1 MKNPHLTKPRY
12 SNNLRWEKKL
22 WLHRHEPLPQMA
34 THLAVFFAVLG
45 LDSALEVYAAK
56 SLYSKFGHC
65 DCFDSS
71 MAAKPGSWV
80 GATGLWMHTLIARQ
94 ALAQTDAMQRPDAK
108 TELGPNMG
116 LGVASYANVIKGA
129 FV

>member
-1 MKNPHLTKPRY
+1 MKNSNLTKPHY
-12 SNNLRWEKKL
+12 IDSLRWEKKL
-22 WLHRHEPLPQMA
+22 WLRWHERLHRMTA
-34 THLAVFFAVLG
+34 HLAEFIAVLS

-71 MAAKPGSWV
+71 MAAKPGSWL
-80 GATGLWMHTLIARQ
+80 GATGLWMHTLIVRQ
-94 ALAQTDAMQRPDAK
+94 ALGQTDAMQRPGAK
-108 TELGPNMG
+108 TELGPHMG
-116 LGVASYANVIKGA
+116 LGVASYANVIKGV

>member
-1 MKNPHLTKPRY
+1 MKNSNLTKLCY
-12 SNNLRWEKKL
+12 IDNLRWEKKL
-22 WLHRHEPLPQMA
+22 WLRWHERLPRMA
-34 THLAVFFAVLG
+34 AHLAKFFVVPG
-45 LDSALEVYAAK
+45 LDSALEVYAAQ
-56 SLYSKFGHC
+56 SLYSKSDHC

-71 MAAKPGSWV
+71 MAAKPGSWL

-94 ALAQTDAMQRPDAK
+94 VLGQPDAMQRPGAK

-116 LGVASYANVIKGA
+116 LGVASYANVSEEV

>member
-1 MKNPHLTKPRY
+1 MKNSNLTKPHY
-12 SNNLRWEKKL
+12 IDSLLWEKKL
-22 WLHRHEPLPQMA
+22 WLRWHERLHRMA
-34 THLAVFFAVLG
+34 AHLAEFIAVLS

-71 MAAKPGSWV
+71 MAAKPGSWL
-80 GATGLWMHTLIARQ
+80 GATGLWMHTLIVRQ
-94 ALAQTDAMQRPDAK
+94 ALGQTDAMQRPGAK

-116 LGVASYANVIKGA
+116 LGVASYVNVSEEV

>member
-12 SNNLRWEKKL
+12 IDSLRWEKKL
-22 WLHRHEPLPQMA
+22 WLRWHEPLPQVA
-34 THLAVFFAVLG
+34 AHLAEFIAVLS

-56 SLYSKFGHC
+56 SLYSKFGHY

-71 MAAKPGSWV
+71 MAAKPGSWL

-94 ALAQTDAMQRPDAK
+94 ALGQTDAMQRPGAK
-108 TELGPNMG
+108 TELGPNMD
-116 LGVASYANVIKGA
+116 LGVASYANVSEEV

>member
-1 MKNPHLTKPRY
+1 MKNPYLTKPRY
-12 SNNLRWEKKL
+12 IDSPRWEKKL
-22 WLHRHEPLPQMA
+22 WLHRHEPLPQVA
-34 THLAVFFAVLG
+34 AHLAVFFAVLS
-45 LDSALEVYAAK
+45 LDSALQVYAAK

-71 MAAKPGSWV
+71 MAAKPRSWP

-94 ALAQTDAMQRPDAK
+94 ALGQTDANQRPGAK
-108 TELGPNMG
+108 TELGPNMD

>member
-1 MKNPHLTKPRY
+1 MSPGGRDAHCAEY
-12 SNNLRWEKKL
+12 GLRWEKKL
-22 WLHRHEPLPQMA
+22 WLRWHERLPQVVA
-34 THLAVFFAVLG
+34 HLAEFLAVLS

-56 SLYSKFGHC
+56 GLYSKRWRC

-71 MAAKPGSWV
+71 MAAKPGSWL
-80 GATGLWMHTLIARQ
+80 GSTGLWMHTLIARQ
-94 ALAQTDAMQRPDAK
+94 ALGQTDAMQRPDAK

-116 LGVASYANVIKGA
+116 LGVASYANVIKEV

>member
-1 MKNPHLTKPRY
+1 MKNSNLTKPHY
-12 SNNLRWEKKL
+12 IDSLRWEKKL
-22 WLHRHEPLPQMA
+22 WLRWHERLHRMTA
-34 THLAVFFAVLG
+34 HLAEFIAVLS

-71 MAAKPGSWV
+71 MAAKPGSWL
-80 GATGLWMHTLIARQ
+80 GATGLWMHTLIVRQ
-94 ALAQTDAMQRPDAK
+94 ALGQTDAMQRPGAK

-116 LGVASYANVIKGA
+116 LGVASYANVIKEV

>member
-1 MKNPHLTKPRY
+1 MKNPRLTKLCY
-12 SNNLRWEKKL
+12 IDNLRCETKL
-22 WLHRHEPLPQMA
+22 WLRWHERLPRMA
-34 THLAVFFAVLG
+34 ARLAEFLAVLS

-56 SLYSKFGHC
+56 SLYSKSGHC

-71 MAAKPGSWV
+71 MAAKPGSWL
-80 GATGLWMHTLIARQ
+80 GSTGLWIHTLIARQ
-94 ALAQTDAMQRPDAK
+94 ALGQTDAMRRPGAK

-116 LGVASYANVIKGA
+116 LGVASYVNVIKGL

>member
-1 MKNPHLTKPRY
+1 MKNSNLTKPHY
-12 SNNLRWEKKL
+12 IDSLRWEKKL
-22 WLHRHEPLPQMA
+22 WLRWHERLHRMTA
-34 THLAVFFAVLG
+34 HLAEFIAVLS

-56 SLYSKFGHC
+56 RLYSKRWRC

-71 MAAKPGSWV
+71 MAAKPGSWL
-80 GATGLWMHTLIARQ
+80 GATGLWMHTLIVRQ
-94 ALAQTDAMQRPDAK
+94 ALGQTDAMQRPGAK

-116 LGVASYANVIKGA
+116 LGVASYANVIKEV

>member
-1 MKNPHLTKPRY
+1 MKNSNLTRPRY
-12 SNNLRWEKKL
+12 IDSLRWEKKL
-22 WLHRHEPLPQMA
+22 WLRWHEPQPQVA
-34 THLAVFFAVLG
+34 AHLAEFIAVLS

-65 DCFDSS
+65 DCFDSA

-80 GATGLWMHTLIARQ
+80 GSAGLWMHALIARQ
-94 ALAQTDAMQRPDAK
+94 ALGQTDAMQRPGAK

-116 LGVASYANVIKGA
+116 LGVASYANVIKGV

>member
-12 SNNLRWEKKL
+12 IDSPRWEKKL
-22 WLHRHEPLPQMA
+22 LLHRHEPLPQVA
-34 THLAVFFAVLG
+34 AHLAEFFAVLS
-45 LDSALEVYAAK
+45 LDSALQVYAAK

-71 MAAKPGSWV
+71 MAAKPRSWP

-94 ALAQTDAMQRPDAK
+94 VLGQTDAMQRPSAK
-108 TELGPNMG
+108 TELEPNMD
-116 LGVASYANVIKGA
+116 LGVASYANVSEEV

>member
-1 MKNPHLTKPRY
+1 MKNSNLTKPRY
-12 SNNLRWEKKL
+12 IDSLRWEKKL
-22 WLHRHEPLPQMA
+22 WLRWHEPLPQVA
-34 THLAVFFAVLG
+34 AHLAEFIAVLS

-56 SLYSKFGHC
+56 SLYSKRWRC

-94 ALAQTDAMQRPDAK
+94 ALGQTDAMQRPGAK
-108 TELGPNMG
+108 TELGPNMD
-116 LGVASYANVIKGA
+116 LGVASYANVSEEV

>member
-1 MKNPHLTKPRY
+1 MKNPHLTKLCY
-12 SNNLRWEKKL
+12 IDGLRWEKKL
-22 WLHRHEPLPQMA
+22 WLRWHERLPQVVA
-34 THLAVFFAVLG
+34 HLAEFFAVLS

-56 SLYSKFGHC
+56 GLYSKRWRC

-71 MAAKPGSWV
+71 MAAKPGSWL
-80 GATGLWMHTLIARQ
+80 GSTGLWMHTLIARQ
-94 ALAQTDAMQRPDAK
+94 ALGQTDAMQRPDAK

-116 LGVASYANVIKGA
+116 LGVASYANVIKEV